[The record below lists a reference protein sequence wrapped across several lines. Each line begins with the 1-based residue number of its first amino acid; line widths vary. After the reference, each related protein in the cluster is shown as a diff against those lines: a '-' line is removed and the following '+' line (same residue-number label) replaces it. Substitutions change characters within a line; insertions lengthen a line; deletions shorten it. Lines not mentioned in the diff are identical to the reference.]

1 MVVENHSYRVVAYI
15 HHEYE
20 KSCSPSNGQ
29 MIDFPVLPLDL
40 LLKIGFLHSLWVML
54 QSNHPKVVDICVFT

>member
-1 MVVENHSYRVVAYI
+1 MSDNIEFSTLLYIVVAYI

-29 MIDFPVLPLDL
+29 MIDFLVLPLDL
-40 LLKIGFLHSLWVML
+40 LLKIGFLHSL
-54 QSNHPKVVDICVFT
+54 